1 MLGAPEGKQKGLS
14 RRLKHTLIDVNLEKR
29 ERVLF
34 ELEVFKEEIFPV
46 VISIVAGNEAQDW
59 MLKKLVI
66 CKAMLKMCS
75 R

>member
-1 MLGAPEGKQKGLS
+1 
-14 RRLKHTLIDVNLEKR
+14 LIDVNLEKK
-29 ERVLF
+29 ERALF
-34 ELEVFKEEIFPV
+34 ELEVFREEIFPV
-46 VISIVAGNEAQDW
+46 VISIVAGNEGQDW